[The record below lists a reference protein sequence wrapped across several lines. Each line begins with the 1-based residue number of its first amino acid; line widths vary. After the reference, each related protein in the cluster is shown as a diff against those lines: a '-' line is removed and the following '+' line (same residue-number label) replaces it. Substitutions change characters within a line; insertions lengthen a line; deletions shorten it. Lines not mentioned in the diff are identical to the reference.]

1 MDESSSDSYISVEDT
16 KPKFMENIMIQNLDK
31 KRNVNLSLEIT
42 KRKKIF
48 NRYIKNN
55 FGQNFIK
62 IKPESYLDLVDKCK
76 TFYFSP
82 ESQFLSNFP
91 KLKARILKERNIN
104 NNKLLTKI
112 DLGNLLY
119 LSEARKKRYLDQN
132 DQKNERLITYSKNFS
147 TQNTKDLI
155 SNEIYKATF
164 WDKNAKK
171 NNKILKNKFQHLI
184 SKLFNKTNE
193 QEIDERE
200 KENLV
205 LINNNFEN
213 FDINKENKRYNPI
226 MTYYNNIVHLKNEN
240 NLEDFDENLE
250 TNENIKESYTNMNS
264 LKDSSFPSIINN
276 TNSLKTFSNEREKIN
291 NLKTIKPISR
301 NMKILDLKKKTKTSF
316 SSSIKPSIIN
326 NNSASSSS
334 LKYKKNLNNKVM
346 DLNFQT
352 HLCNKKLY
360 NLIDSNK
367 TILPGKILKNSEKDF
382 DVNFALS
389 ESSNYPSKWKKN
401 NQGTFSYL
409 TYEKLNSTIEK
420 NLRGEKTTEIV
431 KEAKNNI
438 SSENNFRKR
447 ELKLFPK
454 KIIQIKDEYALEMV
468 DKLFSRNQL
477 SRHKMPGLKE
487 TVKERREMREHR
499 FVNILR
505 NRAKNNHDKIIRM
518 GFYLAKENEKFFI
531 NNNKKNNKSNKKI
544 NNKEIHNNNILN
556 YY

>member
-1 MDESSSDSYISVEDT
+1 MDESSSDSYISIEET

-48 NRYIKNN
+48 NRYIRNN

-91 KLKARILKERNIN
+91 KLKAKILKERNIN

-147 TQNTKDLI
+147 SQNTKDLI

-171 NNKILKNKFQHLI
+171 NEKILKNKFAHI
-184 SKLFNKTNE
+184 IAKFFDKTDDKEINE
-193 QEIDERE
+193 KD
-200 KENLV
+200 KKNLV
-205 LINNNFEN
+205 LFNNNLEN
-213 FDINKENKRYNPI
+213 SEINKENKRYNPI
-226 MTYYNNIVHLKNEN
+226 MTYYNNIAHLKNEYN
-240 NLEDFDENLE
+240 SEDFDENLE
-250 TNENIKESYTNMNS
+250 TNENIKESYTIMNS

-276 TNSLKTFSNEREKIN
+276 THSLKTFSNEREKIN
-291 NLKTIKPISR
+291 NLKTINPISR
-301 NMKILDLKKKTKTSF
+301 NTKILDLKKKTKTSF
-316 SSSIKPSIIN
+316 SSTIKPSLIN

-334 LKYKKNLNNKVM
+334 FKYKKNLNNKVM

-352 HLCNKKLY
+352 HLCNKQLY
-360 NLIDSNK
+360 NLIDNNK
-367 TILPGKILKNSEKDF
+367 TILPGKRLKNSEKDF

-420 NLRGEKTTEIV
+420 NLQGEKTNVIV
-431 KEAKNNI
+431 KEAKNNFE
-438 SSENNFRKR
+438 SENNFRKR

-454 KIIQIKDEYALEMV
+454 KIIEMRDEYALEMV
-468 DKLFSRNQL
+468 DKLFSRDQL
-477 SRHKMPGLKE
+477 SRNKMPGLKE

-505 NRAKNNHDKIIRM
+505 NRAKINHDKIIRM
-518 GFYLAKENEKFFI
+518 GFYLAKEKEKFYLKNKKKVVKLNKKANNNENK
-531 NNNKKNNKSNKKI
+531 NNNKFN
-544 NNKEIHNNNILN
+544 
-556 YY
+556 

>member
-1 MDESSSDSYISVEDT
+1 MDESSSDSYISIEET

-48 NRYIKNN
+48 NRYIRNN

-91 KLKARILKERNIN
+91 KLKAKILKERNIN

-147 TQNTKDLI
+147 SQNTKDLI

-171 NNKILKNKFQHLI
+171 NEKILKNKFAHI
-184 SKLFNKTNE
+184 IAKFFDKT
-193 QEIDERE
+193 DDKE

-205 LINNNFEN
+205 LFNNNLEN
-213 FDINKENKRYNPI
+213 SEINKENKRYNPI
-226 MTYYNNIVHLKNEN
+226 MTYYNNIAHLKNEYN
-240 NLEDFDENLE
+240 SEDFDENLE
-250 TNENIKESYTNMNS
+250 TNENFKESYTNMNS

-276 TNSLKTFSNEREKIN
+276 THSLKTFSNEREKIN
-291 NLKTIKPISR
+291 NLKTINPISR

-316 SSSIKPSIIN
+316 SSTIKPSLIN

-334 LKYKKNLNNKVM
+334 FKYKKNLNNKVM

-352 HLCNKKLY
+352 HLCNKQLY
-360 NLIDSNK
+360 NLIDNNK
-367 TILPGKILKNSEKDF
+367 TILPGKRLKNSEKDF

-420 NLRGEKTTEIV
+420 NLQGEKTNVIV
-431 KEAKNNI
+431 KEAKNNFE
-438 SSENNFRKR
+438 SENNFRKR

-454 KIIQIKDEYALEMV
+454 KIIEMRDEYALEMV
-468 DKLFSRNQL
+468 DKLFSRDQL
-477 SRHKMPGLKE
+477 SRNKMPGLKE

-505 NRAKNNHDKIIRM
+505 NRAKINHDKIIRM
-518 GFYLAKENEKFFI
+518 GFYLAKEKEKFYLKNKKKVVKLNKKANNDENK
-531 NNNKKNNKSNKKI
+531 NNNKFN
-544 NNKEIHNNNILN
+544 
-556 YY
+556 

>member
-1 MDESSSDSYISVEDT
+1 MDESSSDSYISIEET
-16 KPKFMENIMIQNLDK
+16 RPKFMENIMIQNLDK

-48 NRYIKNN
+48 NRYIRNN

-91 KLKARILKERNIN
+91 KLKAKILKERNIN

-147 TQNTKDLI
+147 SQNTKDLI

-171 NNKILKNKFQHLI
+171 NEKILKNKFAHI
-184 SKLFNKTNE
+184 IAKFFDKTDDKEINE
-193 QEIDERE
+193 KD

-205 LINNNFEN
+205 LFNNNLEN
-213 FDINKENKRYNPI
+213 SEINKENKRYNPI
-226 MTYYNNIVHLKNEN
+226 MTYYNNIAHLKKEYNS
-240 NLEDFDENLE
+240 EDFDENLE
-250 TNENIKESYTNMNS
+250 TNENIKESYTIMNS

-276 TNSLKTFSNEREKIN
+276 THSLKTFSNEREKIN
-291 NLKTIKPISR
+291 NLKTINPISR
-301 NMKILDLKKKTKTSF
+301 NPKILDLKKKTKTSF
-316 SSSIKPSIIN
+316 NSSIKPSLIN

-334 LKYKKNLNNKVM
+334 FKYKKNLNNKVM

-352 HLCNKKLY
+352 HLCNKQLY
-360 NLIDSNK
+360 NLIDNNK
-367 TILPGKILKNSEKDF
+367 TILPGKRLKNSEKDF

-389 ESSNYPSKWKKN
+389 ESSNFPSKWKKN

-420 NLRGEKTTEIV
+420 NLQGEKTNVIV
-431 KEAKNNI
+431 KEAKNNFE
-438 SSENNFRKR
+438 SENNFRKR

-454 KIIQIKDEYALEMV
+454 KIIEMRDEYALEMV
-468 DKLFSRNQL
+468 DKLFSRDQL
-477 SRHKMPGLKE
+477 SRNKMPGLKE
-487 TVKERREMREHR
+487 TVKERREMRDHR

-505 NRAKNNHDKIIRM
+505 NRAKINHDKIIRM
-518 GFYLAKENEKFFI
+518 GFYLAKEKEKFYLKNKKKVGKLNKKANNDENK
-531 NNNKKNNKSNKKI
+531 NNNKFN
-544 NNKEIHNNNILN
+544 
-556 YY
+556 

>member
-1 MDESSSDSYISVEDT
+1 MDESSSDSYISIEET

-48 NRYIKNN
+48 NRYIRNN

-91 KLKARILKERNIN
+91 KLKAKILKERNIN

-147 TQNTKDLI
+147 SQNTKDLI

-171 NNKILKNKFQHLI
+171 NDKILKNKFAHI
-184 SKLFNKTNE
+184 IAKFFDKT
-193 QEIDERE
+193 DDKE

-205 LINNNFEN
+205 LFNNNLEN
-213 FDINKENKRYNPI
+213 SEINKENKRYNPI
-226 MTYYNNIVHLKNEN
+226 ITYYNNIAHLKNEYN
-240 NLEDFDENLE
+240 SEDFDENLE

-276 TNSLKTFSNEREKIN
+276 THSLKTFSNEREKIN
-291 NLKTIKPISR
+291 NLKTINPISR

-316 SSSIKPSIIN
+316 SSTIKPSLIN

-334 LKYKKNLNNKVM
+334 FKYKKNLNNKVM

-352 HLCNKKLY
+352 HLCNKQLY
-360 NLIDSNK
+360 NLIDNNK
-367 TILPGKILKNSEKDF
+367 TILPGKRLKNSEKDF

-420 NLRGEKTTEIV
+420 NLQGEKTNVIV
-431 KEAKNNI
+431 KEAKNNFE
-438 SSENNFRKR
+438 SENNFRKR

-454 KIIQIKDEYALEMV
+454 KIIEMRDEYALEMV

-477 SRHKMPGLKE
+477 SRNKMPGLKE

-505 NRAKNNHDKIIRM
+505 NRAKINHDKIIRM
-518 GFYLAKENEKFFI
+518 GFYLAKEKEKFYLKNKKKVGKLNKKGNNDENK
-531 NNNKKNNKSNKKI
+531 NNNKFN
-544 NNKEIHNNNILN
+544 
-556 YY
+556 

>member
-1 MDESSSDSYISVEDT
+1 MDESSSDSYISIEET

-48 NRYIKNN
+48 NRYIRNN

-82 ESQFLSNFP
+82 ESQILSNFP
-91 KLKARILKERNIN
+91 KLKAKILKERNIN

-119 LSEARKKRYLDQN
+119 LSEARKKRYLDQK

-147 TQNTKDLI
+147 SQNTKDLI

-171 NNKILKNKFQHLI
+171 NDKILKNKFAHI
-184 SKLFNKTNE
+184 IAKFFDKK
-193 QEIDERE
+193 DDKE

-205 LINNNFEN
+205 LFNNNLEN
-213 FDINKENKRYNPI
+213 SEINKENKRYNPI
-226 MTYYNNIVHLKNEN
+226 ITYYNNIAHLKNEYN
-240 NLEDFDENLE
+240 SEDFDENLE

-276 TNSLKTFSNEREKIN
+276 THSLKTFSNEREKIN
-291 NLKTIKPISR
+291 NLKTINPISR

-316 SSSIKPSIIN
+316 SSTIKPSLIN

-334 LKYKKNLNNKVM
+334 FKYKKNLNNKVM

-352 HLCNKKLY
+352 HLCNKQLY
-360 NLIDSNK
+360 NLIDNNK
-367 TILPGKILKNSEKDF
+367 TILPGKRLKNSEKDF

-420 NLRGEKTTEIV
+420 NLQGEKTNVIV
-431 KEAKNNI
+431 KEAKNNFE
-438 SSENNFRKR
+438 SENNFRKR

-454 KIIQIKDEYALEMV
+454 KIIEMRDEYALEMV
-468 DKLFSRNQL
+468 DKLFSRDQL
-477 SRHKMPGLKE
+477 SRNKMPGLKE

-505 NRAKNNHDKIIRM
+505 NRAKINHDKIIRM
-518 GFYLAKENEKFFI
+518 GFYLAKEKEKFYLKNKKKVGKLNKKVNNDENK
-531 NNNKKNNKSNKKI
+531 NNNK
-544 NNKEIHNNNILN
+544 
-556 YY
+556 

>member
-1 MDESSSDSYISVEDT
+1 MDESSSDSYISIEET

-48 NRYIKNN
+48 NRYIRNN

-91 KLKARILKERNIN
+91 KLKAKILKERNIN

-147 TQNTKDLI
+147 SQNTKDLI

-171 NNKILKNKFQHLI
+171 NDKILKNKFAHI
-184 SKLFNKTNE
+184 IEKFFDKT
-193 QEIDERE
+193 DDKE

-205 LINNNFEN
+205 LFNNNLEN
-213 FDINKENKRYNPI
+213 SEINKENKRYNPI
-226 MTYYNNIVHLKNEN
+226 ITYYNNIAHLKNEYN
-240 NLEDFDENLE
+240 SEDFDENLE
-250 TNENIKESYTNMNS
+250 TNENIKESFTNMNS

-276 TNSLKTFSNEREKIN
+276 THSLKTFSNEREKIN
-291 NLKTIKPISR
+291 NLKTINPISR
-301 NMKILDLKKKTKTSF
+301 NPKILDLKKKTKTSF
-316 SSSIKPSIIN
+316 SSIKPSLIN

-334 LKYKKNLNNKVM
+334 FKYKKNLNNKVM

-352 HLCNKKLY
+352 HLCNKQLY
-360 NLIDSNK
+360 NLIDNNK
-367 TILPGKILKNSEKDF
+367 TILPGKRLKNSEKDF

-420 NLRGEKTTEIV
+420 NLQGEKTNVIV
-431 KEAKNNI
+431 KEAKNNFE
-438 SSENNFRKR
+438 SENNFRKR

-454 KIIQIKDEYALEMV
+454 KIIEMRDEYALEMV
-468 DKLFSRNQL
+468 DKLFARNQL
-477 SRHKMPGLKE
+477 SRNKMPGLKE

-505 NRAKNNHDKIIRM
+505 NRAKINHDKIIRM
-518 GFYLAKENEKFFI
+518 GFYLAKEKEKFYLK
-531 NNNKKNNKSNKKI
+531 NKKKSC
-544 NNKEIHNNNILN
+544 EIK
-556 YY
+556 

>member
-1 MDESSSDSYISVEDT
+1 MDESSSDSYISIEET

-48 NRYIKNN
+48 NRYIRNN

-91 KLKARILKERNIN
+91 KLKAKILKERNIN

-147 TQNTKDLI
+147 SQNTKDLI

-171 NNKILKNKFQHLI
+171 NEKILKNKFANI
-184 SKLFNKTNE
+184 IAKFFDKT
-193 QEIDERE
+193 DDKD

-205 LINNNFEN
+205 LFNNNLEN
-213 FDINKENKRYNPI
+213 SEINKENKRYNPI
-226 MTYYNNIVHLKNEN
+226 ITYYNNIAHLKNEYN
-240 NLEDFDENLE
+240 SEDFDENLE

-276 TNSLKTFSNEREKIN
+276 THSLKTFSNEREKIN
-291 NLKTIKPISR
+291 NLKTINPISR

-316 SSSIKPSIIN
+316 SSTIKPSLIN

-334 LKYKKNLNNKVM
+334 FKYKKNLNNKVM

-352 HLCNKKLY
+352 HLCNKQLY
-360 NLIDSNK
+360 NLIDNNK
-367 TILPGKILKNSEKDF
+367 TILPGKRLKNSEKDF

-420 NLRGEKTTEIV
+420 NLQGEKTNVIV
-431 KEAKNNI
+431 KEAKNNFE
-438 SSENNFRKR
+438 SENNFRKR

-454 KIIQIKDEYALEMV
+454 KIIEMRDEYALEMV
-468 DKLFSRNQL
+468 DKLFSRDQL
-477 SRHKMPGLKE
+477 SRNKMPGLKE

-505 NRAKNNHDKIIRM
+505 NRAKINHDKIIRM
-518 GFYLAKENEKFFI
+518 GFYLAKEKEKFYLKNKKKVGKLNKKANNDENK
-531 NNNKKNNKSNKKI
+531 NNNKVN
-544 NNKEIHNNNILN
+544 
-556 YY
+556 

>member
-1 MDESSSDSYISVEDT
+1 MDESSSDSYISIEET

-48 NRYIKNN
+48 NRYIRNN

-91 KLKARILKERNIN
+91 KLKAKILKERNIN

-147 TQNTKDLI
+147 SQNTKDLI

-171 NNKILKNKFQHLI
+171 NDKILKNKFAHIIAKFFDKTDDKEKEKLV
-184 SKLFNKTNE
+184 LFNNNL
-193 QEIDERE
+193 
-200 KENLV
+200 ENS
-205 LINNNFEN
+205 E
-213 FDINKENKRYNPI
+213 INKENKRYNPI
-226 MTYYNNIVHLKNEN
+226 ITYYNNIAHLKNEYN
-240 NLEDFDENLE
+240 SEDFDENLE
-250 TNENIKESYTNMNS
+250 TNENFKESYTNMNS

-276 TNSLKTFSNEREKIN
+276 THSLKTFSNEREKIN
-291 NLKTIKPISR
+291 NLKTINPISR
-301 NMKILDLKKKTKTSF
+301 NPKILDLKKKTKTSF
-316 SSSIKPSIIN
+316 SSTIKPSLIN

-334 LKYKKNLNNKVM
+334 FKYKKNLNNKVM

-352 HLCNKKLY
+352 HLCNKQLY
-360 NLIDSNK
+360 NLIDNNK
-367 TILPGKILKNSEKDF
+367 TILPGKRLKNSEKDF

-420 NLRGEKTTEIV
+420 NLQGEKTNVIV
-431 KEAKNNI
+431 KEAKNNFE
-438 SSENNFRKR
+438 SENNFRKR

-454 KIIQIKDEYALEMV
+454 KIIEMRDEYALEMV
-468 DKLFSRNQL
+468 DKLFSRDQL
-477 SRHKMPGLKE
+477 SRNKMPGLKE

-505 NRAKNNHDKIIRM
+505 NRAKINHDKIIRM
-518 GFYLAKENEKFFI
+518 GFYLAKEKEKFYLKNKKKVGKLNKKA
-531 NNNKKNNKSNKKI
+531 NNNENKDNNKFN
-544 NNKEIHNNNILN
+544 
-556 YY
+556 

>member
-1 MDESSSDSYISVEDT
+1 MDETSSDSYISIEET

-48 NRYIKNN
+48 NRYIRNN

-91 KLKARILKERNIN
+91 KLKAKILKERNIN

-119 LSEARKKRYLDQN
+119 LSEARKKRYLDQK

-147 TQNTKDLI
+147 SQNTKDLI

-171 NNKILKNKFQHLI
+171 NDKILKNKFAHI
-184 SKLFNKTNE
+184 IAKFFDKT
-193 QEIDERE
+193 DD
-200 KENLV
+200 KDKKNLV
-205 LINNNFEN
+205 LFNNNLEN
-213 FDINKENKRYNPI
+213 SEINKENKRYNPI
-226 MTYYNNIVHLKNEN
+226 MTYYNNIAHLKNEYN
-240 NLEDFDENLE
+240 SEDFDENLE

-276 TNSLKTFSNEREKIN
+276 THSLKTFSNEREKIN
-291 NLKTIKPISR
+291 NLKTINPISR

-316 SSSIKPSIIN
+316 SSTIKPSLIN

-334 LKYKKNLNNKVM
+334 FKYKKNLNNKVM

-352 HLCNKKLY
+352 HLCNKQLY
-360 NLIDSNK
+360 NLIDNNK
-367 TILPGKILKNSEKDF
+367 TILPGKRLKNSEKDF

-420 NLRGEKTTEIV
+420 NLQGEKTNVIV
-431 KEAKNNI
+431 KEAKNNFE
-438 SSENNFRKR
+438 SENNFRKR

-454 KIIQIKDEYALEMV
+454 KIIEMRDEYALEMV

-477 SRHKMPGLKE
+477 SRNKMPGLKE

-505 NRAKNNHDKIIRM
+505 NRAKINHDKIIRM
-518 GFYLAKENEKFFI
+518 GFYLAKEKEKFYLKNKKKVGKLNKKANNDENK
-531 NNNKKNNKSNKKI
+531 NNNKFN
-544 NNKEIHNNNILN
+544 
-556 YY
+556 

>member
-1 MDESSSDSYISVEDT
+1 MKESSSDSYISIEET

-48 NRYIKNN
+48 NRYIRNN

-91 KLKARILKERNIN
+91 KLKAKILKERNIN

-147 TQNTKDLI
+147 SQNTKDLI

-171 NNKILKNKFQHLI
+171 NDKILKNKFAHIIAKFFDKTDDKEINEKDKEKLV
-184 SKLFNKTNE
+184 LFNNNL
-193 QEIDERE
+193 
-200 KENLV
+200 ENS
-205 LINNNFEN
+205 E
-213 FDINKENKRYNPI
+213 INKENKRYNPI
-226 MTYYNNIVHLKNEN
+226 MTYYNNIAHLKNEYN
-240 NLEDFDENLE
+240 SEDFDENLE
-250 TNENIKESYTNMNS
+250 ANENIKESYTNMNS

-276 TNSLKTFSNEREKIN
+276 THSLKTFSNEREKIN
-291 NLKTIKPISR
+291 NLKTINPISR

-316 SSSIKPSIIN
+316 SSTIKPSLIN

-334 LKYKKNLNNKVM
+334 FKYKKNLNNKVM

-352 HLCNKKLY
+352 HLCNKQLY
-360 NLIDSNK
+360 NLIDNNK
-367 TILPGKILKNSEKDF
+367 TILPGKRLKNSEKDF

-420 NLRGEKTTEIV
+420 NLQGEKTNVIV
-431 KEAKNNI
+431 KEAKNNFE
-438 SSENNFRKR
+438 SENNFRKR

-454 KIIQIKDEYALEMV
+454 KIIEMRDEYALEMV
-468 DKLFSRNQL
+468 DKLFSRDQL
-477 SRHKMPGLKE
+477 SRNKMPGLKE
-487 TVKERREMREHR
+487 TVKERREMRDHR

-505 NRAKNNHDKIIRM
+505 NRAKINHDKIIRM
-518 GFYLAKENEKFFI
+518 GFYLAKEKEKFYLKNKKKVGKLNKKANNDENK
-531 NNNKKNNKSNKKI
+531 NNNKFN
-544 NNKEIHNNNILN
+544 
-556 YY
+556 

>member
-1 MDESSSDSYISVEDT
+1 MDESSSDSYISIEET

-48 NRYIKNN
+48 NRYIRNN

-76 TFYFSP
+76 TFYFSL

-91 KLKARILKERNIN
+91 KLKAKILKERNIN

-147 TQNTKDLI
+147 SQNTKDLI

-171 NNKILKNKFQHLI
+171 NEKILKNKFAHI
-184 SKLFNKTNE
+184 IAKFFDKT
-193 QEIDERE
+193 DDKE

-205 LINNNFEN
+205 LFNNNLEN
-213 FDINKENKRYNPI
+213 SEINKENKRYNPI
-226 MTYYNNIVHLKNEN
+226 ITYYNNIAHLKNEYN
-240 NLEDFDENLE
+240 SEDFDENLE

-276 TNSLKTFSNEREKIN
+276 THSLKTFSNEREKIN
-291 NLKTIKPISR
+291 NLKTINPISR

-316 SSSIKPSIIN
+316 SSTIKPSLIN

-334 LKYKKNLNNKVM
+334 FKYKKNLNNKVM

-352 HLCNKKLY
+352 HLCNKQLY
-360 NLIDSNK
+360 NLIDNNK
-367 TILPGKILKNSEKDF
+367 TILPGKRLKNSEKDF

-389 ESSNYPSKWKKN
+389 ESSNFPSKWKKN

-420 NLRGEKTTEIV
+420 NLQGEKTNVIV
-431 KEAKNNI
+431 KEAKNNFE
-438 SSENNFRKR
+438 SENNFRKR

-454 KIIQIKDEYALEMV
+454 KIIEMRDEYALEMV

-477 SRHKMPGLKE
+477 SRNKMPGLKE

-505 NRAKNNHDKIIRM
+505 NRAKINHDKIIRM
-518 GFYLAKENEKFFI
+518 GFYLAKEKEKFYLKNKKKVGKLNKKANNDENK
-531 NNNKKNNKSNKKI
+531 NNNKFN
-544 NNKEIHNNNILN
+544 
-556 YY
+556 